1 MAITFGFYNS
11 LNGDRRYNAE
21 QMAEIFDG
29 VINDGVYQTIG
40 DRFQVSPNSGFD
52 IKVGEGR
59 AWFNHTWTKN
69 DAPYILSV
77 DPAELLL
84 DRIDAVVLE
93 VNRNDMYRTNT
104 IKVVKGTPSSSPQSP
119 ILAKGENGLY
129 QHILSYLNI
138 PAGLESIDESH
149 ITNMVGTSECPFVTG
164 PLTVMNIDMF
174 ITQWGKQWNNWFK
187 ETTSNASYDMNQWM
201 NDSQFEFNLWFNSLQ
216 TMLEGDVALKLSQA
230 VLDLQ
235 NRFKILARE
244 YAIYETIDDNENEPI
259 EDSYS
264 GNIEGGIV
272 YVIKE
277 RS

>member
-1 MAITFGFYNS
+1 MAVTFGFYNS
-11 LNGDRRYNAE
+11 LNGDRRYDAA

-29 VINDGVYQTIG
+29 IINDGVYQSIG
-40 DRFQVSPNSGFD
+40 DRFRVSPNSGFD

-59 AWFNHTWTKN
+59 AWFQHTWTKN
-69 DAPYILSV
+69 DAIYILSV
-77 DPAELLL
+77 SPAELLL

-93 VNRNDMYRTNT
+93 VNRNDMYRTNA
-104 IKVVKGTPSSSPQSP
+104 IKIIKGTPSSSPQRP
-119 ILAKGENGLY
+119 VLAKGENSLY
-129 QHILSYLNI
+129 QYPLAYINVPSGIEELDQSN
-138 PAGLESIDESH
+138 
-149 ITNMVGTSECPFVTG
+149 ITNMVGTGECPFVTG
-164 PLTVMNIDMF
+164 PLQVMNIDMF
-174 ITQWGKQWNNWFK
+174 ISQWGRQWNNWFNK
-187 ETTSNASYDMNQWM
+187 TTSTASNEMNQWM

-244 YAIYETIDDNENEPI
+244 YAVYETIDDTNNEYI
-259 EDSYS
+259 EDSY
-264 GNIEGGIV
+264 GGKIEGGIV